1 MESISVFEIIK
12 VGIGPSSSHT
22 MGPWNAAE
30 MFLEE
35 IKKFQ
40 SLQNVKEIY
49 VEFFGSLAKTG
60 VGHGTDI
67 AAMLA
72 LSGEKFKEID
82 TNTIDDKIALIKDF
96 NQINLGKE
104 KKIPF
109 VYGENLVLNIEKS
122 LDFHPNG
129 MIFKAI
135 FENGEILERDYYS
148 VGGGFVATKEDNSI
162 KDNCIRTVYPFIKGK
177 T

>member
-67 AAMLA
+67 AAMLGF
-72 LSGEKFKEID
+72 LVKNSKK
-82 TNTIDDKIALIKDF
+82 LIPI
-96 NQINLGKE
+96 QL
-104 KKIPF
+104 
-109 VYGENLVLNIEKS
+109 
-122 LDFHPNG
+122 
-129 MIFKAI
+129 MIK
-135 FENGEILERDYYS
+135 
-148 VGGGFVATKEDNSI
+148 
-162 KDNCIRTVYPFIKGK
+162 
-177 T
+177 

>member
-104 KKIPF
+104 KKYLSFTAKIW
-109 VYGENLVLNIEKS
+109 
-122 LDFHPNG
+122 
-129 MIFKAI
+129 
-135 FENGEILERDYYS
+135 
-148 VGGGFVATKEDNSI
+148 
-162 KDNCIRTVYPFIKGK
+162 C
-177 T
+177 

>member
-49 VEFFGSLAKTG
+49 VTENGYSSTDELTADNHIYDTDRIMFLRSYLSQLQKATAEGVPVKGYFYWSLMDNFEWASGFGIRFGLYYMDYKTLKR
-60 VGHGTDI
+60 I
-67 AAMLA
+67 PK
-72 LSGEKFKEID
+72 LSAE
-82 TNTIDDKIALIKDF
+82 
-96 NQINLGKE
+96 
-104 KKIPF
+104 
-109 VYGENLVLNIEKS
+109 Y
-122 LDFHPNG
+122 
-129 MIFKAI
+129 FKA
-135 FENGEILERDYYS
+135 
-148 VGGGFVATKEDNSI
+148 VAQANA
-162 KDNCIRTVYPFIKGK
+162 VM
-177 T
+177 

>member
-1 MESISVFEIIK
+1 
-12 VGIGPSSSHT
+12 

-109 VYGENLVLNIEKS
+109 VYGENLVLNMEKS

-135 FENGEILERDYYS
+135 FENDEILERDYYS
-148 VGGGFVATKEDNSI
+148 VGGGFVCKRFRTKS
-162 KDNCIRTVYPFIKGK
+162 FITFK
-177 T
+177 TSL